1 MAYDIESPN
10 TGTSIASQVP
20 NTVRQLWE
28 KGAEI
33 MEQTH
38 DWFRQFEGPSV
49 MSPIQVKTDTSKGAG
64 QKITFTTR
72 AGLYARA
79 HIGEE
84 LFENSEHFET
94 LVHGSHDLEVDWF
107 RHATSISDRAEEK
120 LGWRGELKSGINEA
134 LGEWLGR
141 LKTKHMFMSFL
152 HKGSN
157 DNRICINGKAT
168 LNDIES
174 DDTLTYDTLVQ
185 MGAQMES
192 NNGMPALVGRDQ
204 EGNPIHKYLVVSTT
218 DSFFSLKL
226 DPDYKAAIKDAGV
239 RGAEN
244 LFFKGGYANLDGHF
258 LKAYRAINHDGAG
271 PIGSPINPR
280 ADLGVA
286 ITAGTGAVDIKGG
299 GNAANA
305 ALPRVD
311 YFEDFPNH
319 DFKFSPADAV
329 TAGTGTFYVIIYNVT
344 GANAGKWGFYEFSG
358 ASANDGTKLASAGMV
373 KRLRNGAGGVGFT
386 KVGNVFWDKDKNT
399 DAHPE
404 GSLVF
409 LASSYGVPI
418 GYTIFLG
425 ACGMRRGIGKYT
437 RQRGEDRVDD
447 FVTRTYIK
455 SVFGQAPRL
464 DARGRAPGYKTLCHA
479 INYPGITI
487 APNLTAADI

>member
-20 NTVRQLWE
+20 GSVRQLWE

-64 QKITFTTR
+64 QKIVFTTR
-72 AGLYARA
+72 AGMYARA
-79 HIGEE
+79 HMGEE
-84 LFENSEHFET
+84 LFENSEHFEAMR
-94 LVHGSHDLEVDWF
+94 HGSHELEVDWF
-107 RHATSISDRAEEK
+107 RHATAISDRAEEK
-120 LGWRGELKSGINEA
+120 LGWRGELKSGINDA

-152 HKGSN
+152 HKGSA
-157 DNRICINGKAT
+157 DNRVIINSKSSA
-168 LNDIES
+168 NDIE
-174 DDTLTYDTLVQ
+174 DTDTLTYDTIVQ

-192 NNGMPALVGRDQ
+192 SNGYPAVVGYDQ
-204 EGNPIHKYLVVSTT
+204 EKNPIHKYIVVSTT
-218 DSFFSLKL
+218 DAFFSLKL
-226 DPDYKAAIKDAGV
+226 DPDYKAAIKDAGL
-239 RGAEN
+239 RGPEN

-258 LKAYRAINHDGAG
+258 LKAYRSVNHDGAG

-286 ITAGTGAVDIKGG
+286 ITAGTGQVDIKGG

-305 ALPRVD
+305 ALPRID

-319 DFKFSPADAV
+319 DFKFSIDDSV
-329 TAGTGTFYVIIYNVT
+329 TAGTGTFYVVVYNVT
-344 GANAGKWGFYEFSG
+344 GANAGKWGFYEFAG
-358 ASANDGTKLASAGMV
+358 ASANDGTKLVAGGMV
-373 KRLRNGAGGVGFT
+373 KRLRAGAGGYGFT
-386 KVGNVFWDKDKNT
+386 QVGSVVWNAAKNT

-409 LASSYGVPI
+409 LASKFGVPL
-418 GYTIFLG
+418 GHTVFMG
-425 ACGMRRGIGKYT
+425 ACSMRRGIGKYS

-447 FVTRTYIK
+447 FVTRVYIK
-455 SVFGQAPRL
+455 SVYGQAPRE
-464 DARGRAPGYKTLCHA
+464 DVRGRAVGFKTLTHA

-487 APNLTAADI
+487 DPTLA